1 MLINTRPVNKPLPGF
16 AYPHIPF
23 MKDTKTILLLVV
35 SVLLLLVS
43 FALLWTWGYQFSHL
57 TKEKNG
63 TVFILKDSTDAAN
76 NRRDSLRKA
85 YNNTIASFTQLDSTW
100 VKADSLK
107 NDLDVKLSEFYKL
120 RNEIGELLKN
130 PRSKADLDAAK
141 LKIDELQ
148 RKVTV
153 LRTRNSEVEEENK
166 KLQALIEEFRKNN
179 LPPGNPVNPAA
190 STGTNTKPVTGT
202 PLNNG
207 AVTNMLTATDMRL
220 TAIMQLDGKEVET
233 LEALQTDKFVGS
245 FVVRNNS
252 NSLANAE
259 VFVVV
264 IQPNGRILQNSAWDA
279 GSFNTSE
286 GRKLYSFR
294 FRFDYNKGDAKRLSF
309 SLSGDQ
315 YAKGNY
321 TVQLYQNGSL
331 IGRMTK
337 TLI

>member
-1 MLINTRPVNKPLPGF
+1 
-16 AYPHIPF
+16 

-85 YNNTIASFTQLDSTW
+85 YSNTIASFNQLDSTW

-107 NDLDVKLSEFYKL
+107 NDLDVKLTEFYKL

-130 PRSKADLDAAK
+130 PRSKADLDEAK

-148 RKVTV
+148 RKVTA
-153 LRTRNSEVEEENK
+153 LRTRNSEVEAENK

-179 LPPGNPVNPAA
+179 LSPVTPANPAGT
-190 STGTNTKPVTGT
+190 TGTTTKSVTSAVMNT
-202 PLNNG
+202 G
-207 AVTNMLTATDMRL
+207 AAATSNMLTATDMRL

-252 NSLANAE
+252 NSVSNAE
-259 VFVVV
+259 VYVVV
-264 IQPNGRILQNSAWDA
+264 IQPNGRVLQNSAWDA
-279 GSFNTSE
+279 GSFNTNE
-286 GRKLYSFR
+286 GRKIYSFR

-309 SLSGDQ
+309 SLNGDQ

>member
-1 MLINTRPVNKPLPGF
+1 
-16 AYPHIPF
+16 

-85 YNNTIASFTQLDSTW
+85 YNNTIASFNQLDSTW

-107 NDLDVKLSEFYKL
+107 NNLDVKLTEFYKL
-120 RNEIGELLKN
+120 RNEIGDLLKN

-148 RKVTV
+148 RKVTA

-179 LPPGNPVNPAA
+179 LPPGNPVNPAG
-190 STGTNTKPVTGT
+190 STGASSKSVTSAFLNT
-202 PLNNG
+202 G
-207 AVTNMLTATDMRL
+207 ATATTNMLTATDMRL

-259 VFVVV
+259 VYVVV
-264 IQPNGRILQNSAWDA
+264 IQPNGKILQNSAWDA
-279 GSFNTSE
+279 GSFNTNE

-309 SLSGDQ
+309 SLNGDQ

>member
-1 MLINTRPVNKPLPGF
+1 
-16 AYPHIPF
+16 

-76 NRRDSLRKA
+76 NRRDSLRKV
-85 YNNTIASFTQLDSTW
+85 YSNTIASFNQLDSTW

-107 NDLDVKLSEFYKL
+107 NDLDLKLTEFYKL
-120 RNEIGELLKN
+120 RNEIGDLLKN
-130 PRSKADLDAAK
+130 PGSKADLDAAK
-141 LKIDELQ
+141 IKIEELQ
-148 RKVTV
+148 RKVTA
-153 LRTRNSEVEEENK
+153 LRTRNSEVEDENK

-179 LPPGNPVNPAA
+179 LPGSNPATNPG
-190 STGTNTKPVTGT
+190 STGSGTKPVTNVSLNTGT
-202 PLNNG
+202 SSNILS
-207 AVTNMLTATDMRL
+207 ATDMRL

-233 LEALQTDKFVGS
+233 LEALQTDKLNGS

-252 NSLANAE
+252 NHVPNAE
-259 VFVVV
+259 IYVVV

-279 GSFNTSE
+279 GSFNTAE
-286 GRKLYSFR
+286 GRKVYSFR
-294 FRFDYNKGDAKRLSF
+294 FRFDYNKGDAKRLTF
-309 SLSGDQ
+309 SLSGDK
-315 YAKGNY
+315 YDKGNY
-321 TVQLYQNGSL
+321 TVQLYQNGNL